1 MNELT
6 EYGDKKI
13 ITDEVCRV
21 LGCDKST
28 LMRNWREIE
37 SVVGA
42 ATVKNIEHGKPTYWT
57 ETEITLLLEK
67 MKGNANNQHDLA
79 SSLQGIETSKSR
91 VLQLQILQKQM
102 QDIYE
107 AEIAELKAKTEA
119 DRPKVE
125 FFDQVADSKDAIQM
139 RDVAAVLNIPG
150 WGRNKIFALLRQ
162 LKILDNRNIPYRAY
176 QDKGYF
182 RVIEQEFTDS
192 EGETH
197 INLKT
202 LVYQSGVDF
211 VRKVI
216 LRQEKGAA

>member
-6 EYGDKKI
+6 EFGDKKI
-13 ITDEVCRV
+13 ITDEVCRI

-37 SVVGA
+37 SVAGA
-42 ATVKNIEHGKPTYWT
+42 ATVKKIEHGKPTYWT
-57 ETEITLLLEK
+57 EFEVTLLLEK
-67 MKGNANNQHDLA
+67 MKGNANNQSDLP
-79 SSLQGIETSKSR
+79 SRLEGVETSKSR
-91 VLQLQILQKQM
+91 ALRIELLHKQIEAEL
-102 QDIYE
+102 E

-162 LKILDNRNIPYRAY
+162 LKILDDRNIPYRAY

-182 RVIEQEFTDS
+182 RVIEQEFTDA

-211 VRKVI
+211 VRKAV